1 MTVLPRTVGSVNWI
15 GMRTLLRRE
24 LRRYVIDAWET
35 IAAPAFSALIYFL
48 VFAFALGD
56 ARGTSQGDA
65 VLAFLLPG
73 LVMLSILLRAAE
85 TTSFSLLFD
94 KIEGVI
100 SDILGAPLSAAEL
113 TACYALAGTA
123 AGVVTGGVTYAAAL
137 LIWPVAPV
145 HPWMVVLFGGLGS
158 LTLSLFG
165 ILIGLWGEKWDHL
178 AAAFA
183 FFLMPLIFLSG
194 LFAPVD
200 LLPPLVAGLVRLN
213 PIFHAIDGFR
223 YGFLGTGD
231 QPPLRSA
238 AVLVGSSAVLWFA
251 CNHLI
256 RTGYKLRP

>member
-1 MTVLPRTVGSVNWI
+1 MTVLPRTVGSVNWV

-56 ARGTSQGDA
+56 ARGTPQGDG

-94 KIEGVI
+94 KIEGVV

-113 TACYALAGTA
+113 TACYALAGA
-123 AGVVTGGVTYAAAL
+123 VAGIATGTVTWAAAL
-137 LIWPVAPV
+137 LIWPAAPA
-145 HPWMVVLFGGLGS
+145 HPWAVMLFGALGS

-183 FFLMPLIFLSG
+183 FFLMPLTFLSG

-200 LLPPLVAGLVRLN
+200 ALPSLVADLVRLN

-223 YGFLGTGD
+223 YGFLGVGD

-238 AVLVGSSAVLWFA
+238 AVLVASSAVLWLA